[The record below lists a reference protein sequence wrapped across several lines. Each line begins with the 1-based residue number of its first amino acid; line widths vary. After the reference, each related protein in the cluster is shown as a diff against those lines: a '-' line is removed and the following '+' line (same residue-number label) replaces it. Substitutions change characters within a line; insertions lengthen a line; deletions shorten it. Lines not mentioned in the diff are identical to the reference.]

1 MSDCST
7 HAFDVPMSNRYTHR
21 FGDAQWHEPK
31 KYDEFPGMKRI
42 ERIAFTDGTMLDV
55 DYPFVAADRE
65 IERVEVDGVAYVDG
79 ERMLKANGEMCAE
92 VNRLQAKVAEL
103 ENAYSLLQ
111 SDFDMTRERWMM
123 RGSHIAKQRDRIE
136 ELERHECPCHDGKGY
151 VECVAFRYCDE
162 VTKKLADRQMHE
174 LAKLVVAESMPIY
187 ESIEDARTRR
197 IADLEELIAD
207 MRGEMRPFERD
218 VFLLRYIDKRIAE
231 LGIEV

>member
-1 MSDCST
+1 MSDRT
-7 HAFDVPMSNRYTHR
+7 TT
-21 FGDAQWHEPK
+21 
-31 KYDEFPGMKRI
+31 DEYPGMKRLKVFWTDHD
-42 ERIAFTDGTMLDV
+42 EPELDWPFTSAG
-55 DYPFVAADRE
+55 RE
-65 IERVEVDGVAYVDG
+65 VERVELDGVSYVDG

-92 VNRLQAKVAEL
+92 VNRLQAKVVEL

-111 SDFDMTRERWMM
+111 SDLDITRERWMM

-151 VECVAFRYCDE
+151 VSCVAFRHCDD
-162 VTKKLADRQMHE
+162 VTKKLADEQMHE
-174 LAKLVVAESMPIY
+174 LAKLVIAESLPRY

-197 IADLEELIAD
+197 ISELEDLIAD

-218 VFLLRYIDKRIAE
+218 VFLMRYIDKRIEE

>member
-65 IERVEVDGVAYVDG
+65 IERVEIDGVEYVDAPRLL
-79 ERMLKANGEMCAE
+79 EANGKLCAE
-92 VNRLQAKVAEL
+92 VNELQAAL
-103 ENAYSLLQ
+103 NAA
-111 SDFDMTRERWMM
+111 FDLTSECWMKHGAYIAQQRE
-123 RGSHIAKQRDRIE
+123 RIE
-136 ELERHECPCHDGKGY
+136 ELEE
-151 VECVAFRYCDE
+151 E
-162 VTKKLADRQMHE
+162 LADEKAENGWAREFLNTIGPRCGKPDCRSLVDYVSQLKQLVSNVLSYHE
-174 LAKLVVAESMPIY
+174 PDCNCLLC
-187 ESIEDARTRR
+187 EDARR
-197 IADLEELIAD
+197 
-207 MRGEMRPFERD
+207 
-218 VFLLRYIDKRIAE
+218 